1 MDKRQ
6 NRIVEAYCF
15 IAVPGINASH
25 DCASSND
32 PWLRALGVMA
42 KGWTYHKP
50 VKPYAEESIGR
61 REVIENG
68 HVVRSLAPVP
78 SPFVMSTLC
87 AA

>member
-1 MDKRQ
+1 
-6 NRIVEAYCF
+6 
-15 IAVPGINASH
+15 
-25 DCASSND
+25 
-32 PWLRALGVMA
+32 MA
-42 KGWTYHKP
+42 KGWTCHKP

-87 AA
+87 VAYAATIFAFVVSLAFPVCS

>member
-1 MDKRQ
+1 
-6 NRIVEAYCF
+6 
-15 IAVPGINASH
+15 
-25 DCASSND
+25 
-32 PWLRALGVMA
+32 MA

-68 HVVRSLAPVP
+68 HVFRNLAPVP

-87 AA
+87 AAYAATMRSWSRLHFRSVRSDEPS